1 VRVAYIYVLMEN
13 ASFGVTQKVRQQAR
27 SIERS
32 GMDGLDIFVLNPSVN
47 EESPHLKFVSFKGV
61 SFYPVRVFYYLFNKR
76 SLIESA
82 IELNKYDR
90 VILRHSFSDGSLLGL
105 MNKMPVVLEF
115 HSKIVTEL
123 EVKLADTQSI
133 VKKAIR
139 RLRIGIEKR
148 YLYRLLNKC
157 SGFIT
162 MGEELAEHYS
172 EKSARKTPHKII
184 FNGCDVSN
192 INVTGFKKFCGNE
205 FHLVF
210 LGSRPDPWHGIP
222 RLVNA
227 IKAYKEGVGQVDVN
241 LHFVGNITAADVGVT
256 NTERGF
262 HFHGILKGKELD
274 MVMTKM
280 NLAACTM
287 AQYMKQ
293 LDETSAIKTV
303 EYLAR
308 GIPFLISYEDT
319 ALTGQDS
326 LQGTYMKF
334 PNDNSSIDL
343 QSVIE
348 FSKRV
353 SEDKEDVIKAM
364 RDYAENE
371 CDWAV
376 KMRQYLEFAT
386 SLKAGSNE

>member
-1 VRVAYIYVLMEN
+1 VRVAYVYFLMEN

-32 GMDGLDIFVLNPSVN
+32 GMEGLDIYVLNPSIN
-47 EESPHLKFVSFKGV
+47 EESAHLKFVSFKGV

-76 SLIESA
+76 ALIESA
-82 IELNKYDR
+82 IDLDKYDR

-105 MNKMPVVLEF
+105 MNKVPVVLEF
-115 HSKIVTEL
+115 HSKIITEL

-133 VKKAIR
+133 LKKIIR
-139 RLRIGIEKR
+139 SVRIGIEKR
-148 YLYRLLNKC
+148 FLYQLLNKS

-162 MGEELAEHYS
+162 MGKELAEHYS
-172 EKSARKTPHKII
+172 EKSDQKTPHQII
-184 FNGCDVSN
+184 FNGCDVAN
-192 INVTGFKKFCGNE
+192 INVTGFKPFDGKE

-227 IKAYKEGVGQVDVN
+227 IKAYKQEGNQVDVN
-241 LHFVGNITAADVGVT
+241 LHFIGNISAAEVGVSDS
-256 NTERGF
+256 EKGF
-262 HFHGILKGKELD
+262 HFHGVLKGIELD
-274 MVMTKM
+274 DAMSKM
-280 NLAACTM
+280 NMAACTM

-308 GIPFLISYEDT
+308 GIPFLIAYEDT
-319 ALTGQDS
+319 ALTGQES
-326 LQGTYMKF
+326 LLGTYMKF
-334 PNDNSSIDL
+334 PNDDSPIDL
-343 QSVIE
+343 KPIIE

-353 SEDKEDVIKAM
+353 SQNKEAVTKTM

-376 KMRQYLEFAT
+376 KMKEYLAFST
-386 SLKAGSNE
+386 SLKPDFNE